1 MLSSTLFHS
10 TTLSATI
17 LSDFL
22 SLRLSQL
29 YFSYCVSLYHLS
41 HCQLYLFLTPHLIS
55 LTVTFSTVSLGVR
68 TQALALLV
76 KAGGPL
82 DTTDN
87 DGRSVLSL
95 AYQNKNL
102 HAAVAAGQA
111 MRMPGMLQPQ
121 VRFHTAFGCFE

>member
-1 MLSSTLFHS
+1 MTL
-10 TTLSATI
+10 
-17 LSDFL
+17 
-22 SLRLSQL
+22 
-29 YFSYCVSLYHLS
+29 
-41 HCQLYLFLTPHLIS
+41 P
-55 LTVTFSTVSLGVR
+55 TVSLGVR
-68 TQALALLV
+68 IQALALLV

-111 MRMPGMLQPQ
+111 MRMPGMLQAQ
-121 VRFHTAFGCFE
+121 VCFHTALAAAE